1 MAQKKQK
8 PKQQITTKKGSGHSV
23 STSKPAAFEVGND
36 LEYRIQRL
44 QIFMGYFVRRGRPI
58 YTIGHLDRATD
69 LDVYALRYVE
79 PFSCEIIITECKSGG
94 VGPLDRIFWL
104 SGLKNYVKAKE
115 ALLVRKGTKWNI
127 KEFAKQCQVQVIDL
141 FRISELERNFKI
153 NDTDWPGLSDIDFAK
168 GEAEDWNR
176 AISSDKK
183 IWELYSTLVSEIRY
197 NDPFPAIN
205 YLMSQ
210 MRILTKVLKD
220 VPSDSFYRYLFSECI
235 SQLLIFCMRVSEI
248 CFDLKKEDR
257 EGFIRKGLTYG
268 SIEPRYAERIL
279 QSAYNLARQS
289 VLHYTNKEVEI
300 DKSIFE
306 MPTSPGTE
314 GVISLVNG
322 ILSTYPTSLR
332 LPQTCDFLLSEL
344 FTKQYKA
351 RGLLRK
357 IFPQHTLTRSVDLVR
372 WYLKVLIDIEA
383 CPKYIMETLKTENTG
398 KDGKD
403 NSDSKN
409 AAIPKE
415 KTIREVKTQRE
426 LFEDKENK
434 KPSKESK

>member
-1 MAQKKQK
+1 MAQKKRK
-8 PKQQITTKKGSGHSV
+8 PRPKNSAKKESGNRII
-23 STSKPAAFEVGND
+23 TSKPAAFEVGDD

-58 YTIGHLDRATD
+58 YTIGNLDRATD

-79 PFSCEIIITECKSGG
+79 PFSCEVIISECKSGG

-104 SGLKNYVKAKE
+104 AGLKKYVKAKE

-141 FRISELERNFKI
+141 FRIAELERNFKI
-153 NDTDWPGLSDIDFAK
+153 NDADWPGLSDINFVK
-168 GEAEDWNR
+168 GEAEGWNK
-176 AISSDKK
+176 AISSDKR
-183 IWELYSTLVSEIRY
+183 IWELYSTLVSEIRF

-205 YLMSQ
+205 YLLSQ
-210 MRILTKVLKD
+210 MRLLTKMLKD

-314 GVISLVNG
+314 GILTLVNG
-322 ILSTYPTSLR
+322 ILSAYPISLK

-351 RGLLRK
+351 KGLLRK
-357 IFPQHTLTRSVDLVR
+357 IFPQHTLTAPVDLVR
-372 WYLKVLIDIEA
+372 WYLKVLIDIDA
-383 CPKYIMETLKTENTG
+383 CPNYILETLKTENSE
-398 KDGKD
+398 KDGKVYP
-403 NSDSKN
+403 DSKN
-409 AAIPKE
+409 ESTPTEEIMKE
-415 KTIREVKTQRE
+415 AKAQRK
-426 LFEDKENK
+426 LFEDR
-434 KPSKESK
+434 

>member
-8 PKQQITTKKGSGHSV
+8 PRPKNSAKKESGNRII
-23 STSKPAAFEVGND
+23 TSKPAAFEVGDD

-58 YTIGHLDRATD
+58 YTIGNLDRATD

-79 PFSCEIIITECKSGG
+79 PFSCEVIISECKSGA

-104 SGLKNYVKAKE
+104 AGLKKYVKAKE

-141 FRISELERNFKI
+141 FRIAELERNFKI
-153 NDTDWPGLSDIDFAK
+153 NDTDWPGLSDINFVK
-168 GEAEDWNR
+168 GEAEGWNK
-176 AISSDKK
+176 AISSDKR
-183 IWELYSTLVSEIRY
+183 IWELYSTLVSEIRF

-205 YLMSQ
+205 YLLSQ
-210 MRILTKVLKD
+210 MRLLTKMLKD
-220 VPSDSFYRYLFSECI
+220 VPSNSFYRYLLSECI

-248 CFDLKKEDR
+248 CFDLKKGDR
-257 EGFIRKGLTYG
+257 EDFIRKGLTYG

-314 GVISLVNG
+314 GILTLVNG
-322 ILSTYPTSLR
+322 ILSAYPISLK

-351 RGLLRK
+351 KGLLRK
-357 IFPQHTLTRSVDLVR
+357 IFPQHTLTAPVDLVR
-372 WYLKVLIDIEA
+372 WYLKVLIDIDA
-383 CPKYIMETLKTENTG
+383 CPNYILETLKTENSE
-398 KDGKD
+398 KDGKVYP
-403 NSDSKN
+403 DSKN
-409 AAIPKE
+409 EFSPTEEIIKE
-415 KTIREVKTQRE
+415 AKSQRE
-426 LFEDKENK
+426 LFEDEEDG
-434 KPSKESK
+434 KPGK

>member
-1 MAQKKQK
+1 MAQEKQK
-8 PKQQITTKKGSGHSV
+8 PKLKNSAEKESGNRIIA
-23 STSKPAAFEVGND
+23 TKPAAFEVGDD

-58 YTIGHLDRATD
+58 YTIGNLDRATD
-69 LDVYALRYVE
+69 LDVLALRYVE
-79 PFSCEIIITECKSGG
+79 PFSCEVIISECKSGG

-104 SGLKNYVKAKE
+104 AGLKNYVKAKE

-141 FRISELERNFKI
+141 FRIAELERNFKI
-153 NDTDWPGLSDIDFAK
+153 NDTDWPGLSDINFVK
-168 GEAEDWNR
+168 GEAESWNKT
-176 AISSDKK
+176 ISSDKK
-183 IWELYSTLVSEIRY
+183 IWELYSTLVSEIRF

-205 YLMSQ
+205 YLLSQ
-210 MRILTKVLKD
+210 MRILTKILKD
-220 VPSDSFYRYLFSECI
+220 VPSNSFYRYLLSECI

-314 GVISLVNG
+314 GILALING
-322 ILSTYPTSLR
+322 ILSTYPISLK
-332 LPQTCDFLLSEL
+332 LPQICDYLLSEL

-351 RGLLRK
+351 KGLLRK
-357 IFPQHTLTRSVDLVR
+357 IFPQHTLSAFVDLMR
-372 WYLKVLIDIEA
+372 WYLNVLIGIDA
-383 CPKYIMETLKTENTG
+383 CPKYILETLKTGNSE
-398 KDGKD
+398 KDGKGYP
-403 NSDSKN
+403 DSKTESTS
-409 AAIPKE
+409 ADEIMKE
-415 KTIREVKTQRE
+415 TKAQRE
-426 LFEDKENK
+426 LFEDEKDGRPRK
-434 KPSKESK
+434 